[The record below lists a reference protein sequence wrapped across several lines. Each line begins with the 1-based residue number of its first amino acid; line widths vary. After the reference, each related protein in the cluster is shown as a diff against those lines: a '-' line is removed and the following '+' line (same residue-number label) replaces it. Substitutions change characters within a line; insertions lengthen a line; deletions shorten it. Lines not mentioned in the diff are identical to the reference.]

1 MHDIH
6 DRPDGSKS
14 NIKRR
19 IECPNIPPEEWCDY
33 RRDYESGL
41 SLECIAEKYCCDHR
55 TARNAIIKNKSSC
68 DIGKKTTPRK
78 ISEYTKEIDRLIILY
93 CKDHKLSMLRLSTQI
108 TAELKKSGYPGSER
122 TVRNHLNTLPQV
134 KALLEKDENI
144 PDKFVP

>member
-41 SLECIAEKYCCDHR
+41 SLECIAQKYCCDHR
-55 TARNAIIKNKSSC
+55 TVRDAIIKNKSSC

-78 ISEYTKEIDRLIILY
+78 VTGYTKEIDRLIKIY
-93 CKDHKLSMLRLSTQI
+93 CRDHNLSMLKLSTQI
-108 TAELKKSGYPGSER
+108 TAELKKSGYLGSER
-122 TVRNHLNTLPQV
+122 TVRNHLNTLPLV
-134 KALLEKDENI
+134 KALLEKDEHI